1 MPTYQ
6 YESHN
11 AQGKVTA
18 GVIAAPSLA
27 AASQQLRDR
36 GEYIIHLMPVVGG
49 GKKKKFDINTALSF
63 GPSAKDVQSFTNQ
76 LAVMVR
82 AGISLRSAIEC
93 APNWFKPHW
102 LLAEVLRAGGRMEE
116 ARADLRRRLR

>member
-6 YESHN
+6 YETHS

-18 GVIAAPSLA
+18 GVISAASLA

-36 GEYIIHLMPVVGG
+36 GEYILHLAPVLGG
-49 GKKKKFDINTALSF
+49 GKKKGFDINTALSF
-63 GPSAKDVQSFTNQ
+63 GPSAKDVQSFTSQ

-82 AGISLRSAIEC
+82 AGISLRSAIEGI
-93 APNWFKPHW
+93 AEQVPNPKFKQI
-102 LLAEVLRAGGRMEE
+102 LQQMRKDVESG
-116 ARADLRRRLR
+116 